1 MKKLMLLTTSLML
14 MLTAG
19 CLNRSGDIAASASG
33 KNLDLSGYVMLG
45 ELESAN
51 TETYTPSGKLIVGHL
66 NYRSRKVAIPADQ
79 KVPTTGSFRAMRT
92 PSLLGSGEI
101 IIEYDF
107 TAGSAEEAHAIL
119 DALEQQKAN
128 SENLFEKPSEE

>member
-1 MKKLMLLTTSLML
+1 MKKTFLVIAAIIITGLS
-14 MLTAG
+14 G
-19 CLNRSGDIAASASG
+19 CLDSSGNIAASASG

-51 TETYTPSGKLIVGHL
+51 TETYTPSGRLIAGHL

-92 PSLLGSGEI
+92 QSLLGSGEVI
-101 IIEYDF
+101 VEYDF
-107 TAGSAEEAHAIL
+107 TAGSAEDARVIVG
-119 DALEQQKAN
+119 ALEQQRAN
-128 SENLFEKPSEE
+128 SEKIFTEYAEE